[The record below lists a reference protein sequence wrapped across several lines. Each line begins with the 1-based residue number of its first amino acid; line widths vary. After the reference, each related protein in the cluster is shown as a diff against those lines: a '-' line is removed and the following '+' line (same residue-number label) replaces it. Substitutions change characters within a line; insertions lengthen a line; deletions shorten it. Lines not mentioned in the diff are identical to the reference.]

1 MNSLASYL
9 ASLTGA
15 APQEGQKATSGNGT
29 GVNGVFAALLE
40 STGASD
46 NGDIISSTN
55 PLEIGQRTQDK
66 FVVPEALRIAGGDP
80 QLNNALTSGLGILP
94 EDVDVEAA
102 IIETGL
108 PAEIQSQLSTTTS
121 PSALQAPAGSPGID
135 GDDAPRTAIP
145 TTVAPAIP
153 GAAAPQA
160 PSGLGQQSSRTIDP
174 AVSAAAGRNGQAE
187 TLLQQHATRNEIA
200 QESQTRTTG
209 LENAVER
216 SSDSGRVHGL
226 QTALART
233 NQSPGNTNLQTPNV
247 AYQGDDAG
255 NAVDEA
261 LTRSA
266 NGTSAPKSEFSRSNL
281 VPNEPRTIQRLIKT
295 DAGQTLVRVQERVGG
310 EAGNISSPPTLTV
323 SVQAPAASPGPASP
337 PTPHVPVSA
346 LAVHIAHQANNGAK
360 RFDIRLDPPELGR
373 IEVRL
378 DVSRKGQVMTHL
390 VVERAETLDLLQRD
404 ARQLERALQDAGL
417 NTSEDGMKFSLKDQ
431 NLTQGGEK
439 FSDDDDLS
447 AFADGEDGE
456 SEANPDEAMPP
467 PSRYIASTGLDI
479 RI

>member
-1 MNSLASYL
+1 MTSLASYL

-15 APQEGQKATSGNGT
+15 APQEGQKATPANGT

-40 STGASD
+40 STGASGD
-46 NGDIISSTN
+46 GDIISSTN
-55 PLEIGQRTQDK
+55 PLELVPGTQDR
-66 FVVPEALRIAGGDP
+66 FVIPDALRIAGGDP
-80 QLNNALTSGLGILP
+80 ELNDALTRGLGILP
-94 EDVDVEAA
+94 EDTDVEAA
-102 IIETGL
+102 IIETQL
-108 PAEIQSQLSTTTS
+108 PAGIQSQLAVATS
-121 PSALQAPAGSPGID
+121 PSALQTPAGSPGLN
-135 GDDAPRTAIP
+135 GDETSQTVKP
-145 TTVAPAIP
+145 TTVEPAIP
-153 GAAAPQA
+153 GAATPAA
-160 PSGLGQQSSRTIDP
+160 ASALGQQTSQNTNSAASS
-174 AVSAAAGRNGQAE
+174 AAGRNGQTE
-187 TLLQQHATRNEIA
+187 TLLQQHAARNEGF
-200 QESQTRTTG
+200 QEGQSRPTG
-209 LENAVER
+209 LENSVER
-216 SSDSGRVHGL
+216 SSETVRAIGL
-226 QTALART
+226 QTPLTRT
-233 NQSPGNTNLQTPNV
+233 NQSSGNGSLQTPDI

-255 NAVDEA
+255 NAVDDA
-261 LTRSA
+261 LTRAA
-266 NGTSAPKSEFSRSNL
+266 NGTSAPKSEYNRSNL
-281 VPNEPRTIQRLIKT
+281 IPSETHTIQRLIKT

-310 EAGNISSPPTLTV
+310 EAGSISSPPTLTV

-346 LAVHIAHQANNGAK
+346 LAVHISHQANNGAK

-404 ARQLERALQDAGL
+404 AKQLERALQDAGL

-439 FSDDDDLS
+439 FSDDDELA

-456 SEANPDEAMPP
+456 PEANPDEAMPP